1 MQDAANIAV
10 YLPRQ
15 LSLVEFLG
23 FVLPVFLGLGVLFK
37 MGGERIQQ
45 IVDEKSSV
53 VDIRSATV
61 IDLIYAVIL
70 FYFKLHSK
78 IPMSTTWVFLGLIG
92 GRELA
97 MSIRQSSARSTG
109 EAFRMMLKD
118 TGLAVVG
125 LLVSL
130 IIAIACNDAMYDIAM
145 ETLGLQ

>member
-1 MQDAANIAV
+1 MREKIIKSYGNEEHFSNI
-10 YLPRQ
+10 
-15 LSLVEFLG
+15 
-23 FVLPVFLGLGVLFK
+23 
-37 MGGERIQQ
+37 
-45 IVDEKSSV
+45 
-53 VDIRSATV
+53 DIYQY
-61 IDLIYAVIL
+61 DL

-97 MSIRQSSARSTG
+97 MSIRQSSDRSTA

-130 IIAIACNDAMYDIAM
+130 IIAIACNDAMYNVM
-145 ETLGLQ
+145 MNTLGLQ

>member
-23 FVLPVFLGLGVLFK
+23 FVLPVFFGLGVLFK

-53 VDIRSATV
+53 VDIRAATV

-97 MSIRQSSARSTG
+97 MSIRQSSDRSTA

-130 IIAIACNDAMYDIAM
+130 IIAIACNDAMYDVVM
-145 ETLGLQ
+145 QTLGL